1 MLPRNSSILRVLR
14 QSHRR
19 HFKKSHAAPWR
30 QTPQL
35 LPLRGRTAEERGAA
49 LEGALHN
56 SVQLCRRRVRCPCL
70 LSADVDRTRLE
81 IPRRGG
87 VLTPPR
93 VRRVVGVERRSGRG
107 YLACQVEAGG
117 GRRCASSAG
126 QAPPSTTPR
135 LHKSRA
141 RVSRVVGAVRLGPDR
156 VPITGP
162 RPQPRGWA

>member
-19 HFKKSHAAPWR
+19 HFKKSHAAPLR
-30 QTPQL
+30 QMPRL
-35 LPLRGRTAEERGAA
+35 LPLRGRTAGERGAA

-56 SVQLCRRRVRCPCL
+56 SVQLC
-70 LSADVDRTRLE
+70 LE

-93 VRRVVGVERRSGRG
+93 VCRVVGVEKWEGLPGLPGRG
-107 YLACQVEAGG
+107 GW
-117 GRRCASSAG
+117 RSSLCE

-162 RPQPRGWA
+162 RPQPRRWA